1 MNVKVGCDVV
11 DIHRIKEWR
20 SNKPGLIKKILWDK
34 EIERDD
40 PEHIAG
46 LIAAKEAALK
56 ALSLST
62 DHWKDIIIQKNQD
75 GRPALI
81 IHHQISEKIL
91 SSDLSISHDGEVA
104 IAVVVLLTN
113 LIVDDK

>member
-1 MNVKVGCDVV
+1 MNIKVGCDIV
-11 DIHRIKEWR
+11 DINRISQWQ
-20 SNKPGLIKKILWDK
+20 IKKPELISRVLWDK

-62 DHWKDIIIQKNQD
+62 DHWKDILIQKNQE
-75 GRPALI
+75 GKPCLI
-81 IHHQISEKIL
+81 VNHTISERIM
-91 SSDLSISHDGEVA
+91 SSNISISHDGNIALAVA
-104 IAVVVLLTN
+104 VM
-113 LIVDDK
+113 LIE

>member
-1 MNVKVGCDVV
+1 MKVKVGCDIV
-11 DIHRIKEWR
+11 DINRVTDWKL
-20 SNKPGLIKKILWDK
+20 NKPELIKKILWDK

-62 DHWKDIIIQKNQD
+62 DHWKDIMIQKNRD
-75 GRPALI
+75 GRPQLI
-81 IHHQISEKIL
+81 INHKLSENIM
-91 SSDLSISHDGEVA
+91 SSDMSISHDGGA
-104 IAVVVLLTN
+104 AMAVVVLL
-113 LIVDDK
+113 VD

>member
-1 MNVKVGCDVV
+1 MNIKVGCDIV
-11 DIHRIKEWR
+11 DINRVSEWQ
-20 SNKPGLIKKILWDK
+20 IKKPELISRVLWDK

-62 DHWKDIIIQKNQD
+62 DHWKDILIQKNQE
-75 GRPALI
+75 GKPCLI
-81 IHHQISEKIL
+81 VNHTISERIM
-91 SSDLSISHDGEVA
+91 SSNISISHDGNIALAVA
-104 IAVVVLLTN
+104 VM
-113 LIVDDK
+113 LIE

>member
-1 MNVKVGCDVV
+1 MKIKVGCDIV
-11 DIHRIKEWR
+11 DINRISEWHFK
-20 SNKPGLIKKILWDK
+20 KPELISRILWDK

-62 DHWKDIIIQKNQD
+62 DHWKDIIIQKNQE
-75 GRPALI
+75 GRPYLI
-81 IHHQISEKIL
+81 VNHTISERIM
-91 SSDLSISHDGEVA
+91 SSDISISHDANIALAVA
-104 IAVVVLLTN
+104 VM
-113 LIVDDK
+113 LIE